1 MEEEELSPSSSIT
14 MIVLMQSMMISTGK
28 FLGLR
33 PSWGILGGVLGC
45 NLVKMGLTS
54 ELVDKNLLM
63 DIHLLDLCGGTF
75 LP

>member
-1 MEEEELSPSSSIT
+1 MEEEELYPSSSIT
-14 MIVLMQSMMISTGK
+14 IIVVMKSMMISTGK

-54 ELVDKNLLM
+54 ELVEKNILM
-63 DIHLLDLCGGTF
+63 DIHFLDLCGGTF
-75 LP
+75 LH